1 MLSFSLAVI
10 INGMEVVKG
19 LSGWVQFFLTHP
31 CVVHGHRDLSVLLD
45 YALEMFSSL
54 LVLNES
60 VSEPLPP
67 PHSG

>member
-1 MLSFSLAVI
+1 MGAVY
-10 INGMEVVKG
+10 
-19 LSGWVQFFLTHP
+19 LTHP
-31 CVVHGHRDLSVLLD
+31 CFVHGHRDLSVLLD